1 MSEEWRLCPGWE
13 DLYEVSSLGQVRRI
27 STGRI
32 LKPRA
37 GNCGYA
43 EVGLNRSIKHGGP
56 GGGKSVKVHRL
67 VALAFVPNPENKPQV
82 NHIDTDRMNAAASNL
97 EWMDRF
103 QNHDHSA
110 SLGKYTAA
118 TNPKRAKKLTAE
130 ILEDCRKRRAAGES
144 FAKIAEL
151 YNVQPTSIYRA
162 LFTRLP
168 QNKPGSPRRS
178 WNWRGVLTDEE
189 KARVAAYDEAQEAV
203 RVARLHADT
212 LRMEFTQI
220 QNRAVQRA
228 KYQQLRAEQRAEQP
242 SELQKAGES

>member
-1 MSEEWRLCPGWE
+1 MSEEWRPCPGWE
-13 DLYEVSSLGQVRRI
+13 DLYEVSSLGQIRRI

-32 LKPRA
+32 LTPRA
-37 GNCGYA
+37 NNCGYA
-43 EVGLNRSIKHGGP
+43 EVAMNRSVKHGGP

-82 NHIDTDRMNAAASNL
+82 NHIDTNRMNAEASNL

-130 ILEDCRKRRAAGES
+130 IIEDCRQRRAAGES
-144 FAKIAEL
+144 FAKIADI
-151 YNVQPTSIYRA
+151 YGVQPTSVYRA
-162 LFTRLP
+162 LFGRP
-168 QNKPGSPRRS
+168 QQKRPGSPRRT
-178 WNWRGVLTDEE
+178 WNWRSVLTDEE
-189 KARVAAYDEAQEAV
+189 KAGIAAYDAAMEAV
-203 RVARLHADT
+203 RLAKLHADS

-220 QNRAVQRA
+220 QSRALQRA

-242 SELQKAGES
+242 SELQKAEG